1 MTCCCLLSLLVKKTA
16 EDGRHGKVKVRGVG
30 LHPLR
35 PFGVRAK
42 QYYASQK
49 WIRITFFKM
58 KRQEMNCTLY
68 CTDNIK
74 YVYIENKLLIVSF
87 SHSSLIK
94 LMCIHITVR
103 VPYHRMRAIS
113 LSLPSQEIRTGLRQK
128 GIVWDFIGKDTFFL
142 NRDVS

>member
-1 MTCCCLLSLLVKKTA
+1 
-16 EDGRHGKVKVRGVG
+16 
-30 LHPLR
+30 
-35 PFGVRAK
+35 
-42 QYYASQK
+42 
-49 WIRITFFKM
+49 
-58 KRQEMNCTLY
+58 MNCTLY